1 MSNAAVPA
9 VDGDDSPTVSETS
22 KATYPHS
29 SVLITSTYR
38 ITSLP
43 IVQVDSPSEAFEV
56 PLDDADNADSLIRKH
71 PPKRLQR
78 LEEQPGSPP
87 TIDELEEKLATA
99 EMRRQQFLASRSQKT
114 LTLDKTGQEEN
125 GDVDVIK
132 EEDEPGEE
140 EAKNEEGGEE
150 KCDDEKEKEEM
161 KVEES

>member
-1 MSNAAVPA
+1 MSNAVPA
-9 VDGDDSPTVSETS
+9 VDGDDSPAVSETS
-22 KATYPHS
+22 KATYP
-29 SVLITSTYR
+29 
-38 ITSLP
+38 
-43 IVQVDSPSEAFEV
+43 PSEAFEV

-78 LEEQPGSPP
+78 LEEPPGNPP
-87 TIDELEEKLATA
+87 TIDELEEKLTTA

-140 EAKNEEGGEE
+140 EAKNEDKGEE

>member
-22 KATYPHS
+22 KATYP
-29 SVLITSTYR
+29 
-38 ITSLP
+38 
-43 IVQVDSPSEAFEV
+43 PSEAFEV

>member
-1 MSNAAVPA
+1 MFYKNFS
-9 VDGDDSPTVSETS
+9 DD
-22 KATYPHS
+22 
-29 SVLITSTYR
+29 
-38 ITSLP
+38 
-43 IVQVDSPSEAFEV
+43 F
-56 PLDDADNADSLIRKH
+56 
-71 PPKRLQR
+71 
-78 LEEQPGSPP
+78 
-87 TIDELEEKLATA
+87 
-99 EMRRQQFLASRSQKT
+99 QFLASRSQKT